1 MNPRFEIRT
10 RMHQMTRSQGS
21 PTFANRIGLMSD
33 ALSCQTSIIV
43 PGRNDARGAPTYAAD
58 LPAMEIVLG
67 LLHAHVRG
75 ERLV

>member
-1 MNPRFEIRT
+1 
-10 RMHQMTRSQGS
+10 MHQMMRNHGN

-43 PGRNDARGAPTYAAD
+43 PGRNDARGVPTYAAD
-58 LPAMEIVLG
+58 LPATEIVLG
-67 LLHAHVRG
+67 LLHANARG